1 MKEKVKGISMEIKE
15 NNITLYS
22 FPIFPYTMYQI
33 FEYCVNN
40 IFEYCVNNI
49 HVEEKNSKILK

>member
-15 NNITLYS
+15 NDITLYTI
-22 FPIFPYTMYQI
+22 PIFPYTIYQI

-40 IFEYCVNNI
+40 IFEYCVNDI
-49 HVEEKNSKILK
+49 HVEK